1 MIIAISNIKKSN
13 LSKTSVKI
21 RLCHKVTVKIGRCQR
36 VRFNSFKHK
45 HQHLLRM
52 KLLITTMRLFL
63 KTMRTTVRVP
73 GRETRW
79 VQMFL
84 KLIPTSSQIRHL
96 FRHRNS
102 TTTSFNPQTQ
112 NLTLPQNKSF
122 KSTCKTLKS
131 QLKFLSN
138 PLNPTASKRIMS
150 KKLLLLLKIL
160 KSNPHLLFL
169 PLKSGMCCSKLI
181 RHLCKWSKPP
191 VTMKSLDCILNWLQ
205 ARNSLAATKAP
216 IPQTQS
222 IPLLCNK
229 PLLIYSR
236 PQMFPTVS
244 KLSLVKLLKP

>member
-1 MIIAISNIKKSN
+1 MIIPISNIKKSN
-13 LSKTSVKI
+13 QSKTSVKI
-21 RLCHKVTVKIGRCQR
+21 RLYHKVTVKIDHYQR

-45 HQHLLRM
+45 HQHLLQM
-52 KLLITTMRLFL
+52 KLLITTTLSFL
-63 KTMRTTVRVP
+63 KTMITTVRVP

-84 KLIPTSSQIRHL
+84 KLMPISSQISQS

-102 TTTSFNPQTQ
+102 ITTPCNPQTQ
-112 NLTLPQNKSF
+112 NLTLHQNKSF

-131 QLKFLSN
+131 QSKFLSN

-150 KKLLLLLKIL
+150 KKLLLVLKIL

-169 PLKSGMCCSKLI
+169 PLRSGMCCSKLI

-191 VTMKSLDCILNWLQ
+191 VTKKSSDCILNWLQ
-205 ARNSLAATKAP
+205 ARNSLAVTKAP
-216 IPQTQS
+216 IPRTQS

-236 PQMFPTVS
+236 PQMFPTFS
-244 KLSLVKLLKP
+244 KPSLVKLLKP